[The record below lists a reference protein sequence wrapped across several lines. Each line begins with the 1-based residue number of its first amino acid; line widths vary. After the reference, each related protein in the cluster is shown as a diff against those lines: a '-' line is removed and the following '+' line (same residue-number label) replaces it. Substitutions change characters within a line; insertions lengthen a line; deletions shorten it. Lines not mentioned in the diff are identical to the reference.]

1 MKKTKGL
8 KDTAFSQSDQH
19 PSTARCKLY
28 QFYLPYQRP
37 SRSHSFCLAG
47 QVPVL
52 WLAKRIL
59 PQEGDVES
67 NPGLTSV
74 CRWRGLLHWTEH
86 PDSGHGLMDKPH
98 QSDSFAG
105 HVKGQIAGIAFG
117 SVGALQ
123 TWEEGLKTTRCDVIA
138 LNSMSSLWPHKFY
151 SSYVTY
157 SGVDDVIYNAK
168 CHVYETVDITTLHF

>member
-74 CRWRGLLHWTEH
+74 CTVECMWRGVLQWTVHPYGGPGPMNKPCKVIPLLDMWRTNCRYSLWVSW
-86 PDSGHGLMDKPH
+86 DS
-98 QSDSFAG
+98 S
-105 HVKGQIAGIAFG
+105 
-117 SVGALQ
+117 LQ
-123 TWEEGLKTTRCDVIA
+123 TWEEGSNTTTTSWPRY
-138 LNSMSSLWPHKFY
+138 SRLWR
-151 SSYVTY
+151 
-157 SGVDDVIYNAK
+157 NAAE
-168 CHVYETVDITTLHF
+168 Y